1 MSSEWHMKGFKK
13 SLTYS
18 RGIRCSHTEAYLQH
32 CLDTQHKVYVVGD
45 VHGHF
50 ETFRAL
56 IHRLKLGPEDIVVC
70 LGDMID
76 RGPDSAGLI
85 SFIRNHKNIICIK
98 GNHEQM
104 AVQSLTEH
112 GGFEAWKPWMQRGGK
127 STYGSS
133 IVQAQGD
140 LWKAKAKMIDDFS
153 WLDTL
158 PTEIV
163 LDEFRFVHAGYD
175 PNVPMSEQSEAEHL
189 WIRKQWYE
197 SDKVVDRKRTI
208 FFGHSTTTKFGLGGD
223 IVPSNHTIDDGRSAW
238 VAVDV
243 GAYNHVLPCLVAVD
257 IRSLKV
263 IRQQTLPSE
272 QWFIDGLQGRVHK
285 NAVRW
290 KRPSL
295 RQESDTA
302 LHFGLFVLKNQI
314 HTSPHRERLE
324 IAKFRA
330 AGLTMF
336 VRRHGKS
343 TTVGNYTF
351 RVYPQKKKTVHEPPI
366 QSVEVV

>member
-1 MSSEWHMKGFKK
+1 MSSERHMKGFKK
-13 SLTYS
+13 SLSYR
-18 RGIRCSHTEAYLQH
+18 RGIRCSHTETKLQN
-32 CLDTQHKVYVVGD
+32 CLDANYKVYVVGD
-45 VHGHF
+45 IHGHF

-56 IHRLKLGPEDIVVC
+56 IHRLKLQPEDIVLC

-85 SFIRNHKNIICIK
+85 SFIRNHQNIICIK

-104 AVQSLTEH
+104 AIQSLTDS

-127 STYGSS
+127 STYGSY
-133 IVQAQGD
+133 IVQSNGD

-163 LDEFRFVHAGYD
+163 LDAYRFVHAGYD
-175 PNVPMSEQSEAEHL
+175 PHVPICKQSEAEHL
-189 WIRKQWYE
+189 WIRKQWYQ
-197 SDKVVDRKRTI
+197 SDKVVDSKRTI

-223 IVPSNHTIDDGRSAW
+223 IVPSCHTIDDGRSAW

-243 GAYNHVLPCLVAVD
+243 GSYNHVLPSLVAVD
-257 IRSLKV
+257 VKSLKV

-272 QWFIDGLQGRVHK
+272 QWFVDGVQGSVGKKLQ
-285 NAVRW
+285 RW
-290 KRPSL
+290 KRHSS

-302 LHFGLFVLKNQI
+302 IHYGLHILKHQI
-314 HTSPHRERLE
+314 HSSPQRERLE
-324 IAKFRA
+324 IAKLRA
-330 AGLTMF
+330 VGLKMMG
-336 VRRHGKS
+336 RRHGSSAKI
-343 TTVGNYTF
+343 GNYTF
-351 RVYPQKKKTVHEPPI
+351 RVYPQKKKAVYENII
-366 QSVEVV
+366 QRAEVV